1 MFKPCAIPKK
11 PWIVSKDTRLR
22 WDVSGCRVIGE
33 ISVLMSS
40 NAFIH
45 QNKVKAGTRV
55 RQQS

>member
-22 WDVSGCRVIGE
+22 WDVSG

>member
-22 WDVSGCRVIGE
+22 WDVSGE

>member
-22 WDVSGCRVIGE
+22 WDVSG
-33 ISVLMSS
+33 MSS